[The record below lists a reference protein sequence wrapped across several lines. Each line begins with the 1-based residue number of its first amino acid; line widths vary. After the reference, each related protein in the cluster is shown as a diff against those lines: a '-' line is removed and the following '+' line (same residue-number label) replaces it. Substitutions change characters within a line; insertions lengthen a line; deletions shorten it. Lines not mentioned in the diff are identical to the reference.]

1 MPNARLT
8 CIKPKTLTGIFPFF
22 PEKKARRPSN
32 PKGLEDLSLTSV
44 VPLDFTEEVFERI
57 QASLQTT
64 GSIYHNNT
72 EYTIESRGDEIGF
85 CLGSQPVN
93 HINGILHDSASGE
106 FFYFL
111 AIDNPSQGI
120 STELLDEGSQ
130 ISYDKTYRGV
140 INIKLYK
147 GNIGHSATRAD
158 KLKRLREELE
168 RDRKDCSPED
178 TQQQNSIQEK
188 LMQLSKEE
196 SQNDPIEIAG
206 ETVRYVEVTSVQ
218 DYL

>member
-1 MPNARLT
+1 MPNARVV
-8 CIKPKTLTGIFPFF
+8 CIKPKTVTRIFPFF
-22 PEKKARRPSN
+22 TDKKARRPTN
-32 PKGLEDLSLTSV
+32 PKGLENLSLTSV

-57 QASLQTT
+57 QASLQTAGT
-64 GSIYHNNT
+64 IFHNNA

-85 CLGSQPVN
+85 CLGSKPVN
-93 HINGILHDSASGE
+93 HIDGILQDSASGE

-111 AIDNPSQGI
+111 AIDNPNRGI

-147 GNIGHSATRAD
+147 GNIGHSATRAN

-168 RDRKDCSPED
+168 RSRKDSSPED
-178 TQQQNSIQEK
+178 MQRQEITQEK
-188 LMQLSKEE
+188 LPQVSKEE
-196 SQNDPIEIAG
+196 PLNDPIEIAS
-206 ETVRYVEVTSVQ
+206 ETVRYVEVTGVQ
-218 DYL
+218 DYF